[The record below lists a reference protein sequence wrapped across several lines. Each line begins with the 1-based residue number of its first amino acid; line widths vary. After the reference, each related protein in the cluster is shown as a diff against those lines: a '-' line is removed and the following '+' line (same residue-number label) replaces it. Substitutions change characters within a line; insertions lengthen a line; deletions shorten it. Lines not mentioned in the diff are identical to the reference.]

1 MKKTDYNFLNNKV
14 ILLTGGTG
22 SFGKNFV
29 YRLVKKNCSPK
40 KLIIFSRD
48 EQKQFFLKEKLKSL
62 KLNKDYIRFFIGDIR
77 DLGRLDLAFKDVDF
91 LINSAAMKHIS
102 SSEYNPFECVKTN
115 ILGSQNIISSAINN
129 NIKKV
134 ISIST
139 DKAVNPC
146 NLYGATKLVSEK
158 LFVNANFYCKS
169 DESRFAVVRYGNVVG
184 SRGSV
189 IPIFQDCVV
198 KKKDIPI
205 TDEKM
210 TRFWISLN
218 QAVDFVISSLKE
230 MSGGEIFIPKIPSMK
245 VTDIAKAIAPDL
257 KQKYI
262 GMQPGEK
269 LAECLI
275 SSDESNITYELN
287 DRFLIINNDLKKKIS
302 QAKQWKK
309 VKTGFNYS
317 SDTNK
322 LWLSNSDIHDL
333 ISEDNAKK
341 NL

>member
-1 MKKTDYNFLNNKV
+1 MLIAAIISPINTPSKPSMYD
-14 ILLTGGTG
+14 
-22 SFGKNFV
+22 SF
-29 YRLVKKNCSPK
+29 
-40 KLIIFSRD
+40 
-48 EQKQFFLKEKLKSL
+48 
-62 KLNKDYIRFFIGDIR
+62 
-77 DLGRLDLAFKDVDF
+77 
-91 LINSAAMKHIS
+91 
-102 SSEYNPFECVKTN
+102 KTN
-115 ILGSQNIISSAINN
+115 KTLKIG
-129 NIKKV
+129 KK
-134 ISIST
+134 S
-139 DKAVNPC
+139 
-146 NLYGATKLVSEK
+146 Y
-158 LFVNANFYCKS
+158 
-169 DESRFAVVRYGNVVG
+169 
-184 SRGSV
+184 
-189 IPIFQDCVV
+189 
-198 KKKDIPI
+198 
-205 TDEKM
+205 
-210 TRFWISLN
+210 
-218 QAVDFVISSLKE
+218 VISSLKE